1 VNAAGIL
8 SPSKTSHFGFNT
20 MPSAHFERRA
30 FTLIELLVVIA
41 VIAILA
47 GIAGVT
53 LRGGDRGAALQSGQS
68 ALSSLVAS
76 ARAQASIRLNNATIV
91 VWGEYDASKPEVAS
105 TYLHRAAVMTYE
117 DTKPVPNGVPDAW
130 VIRGDVLDLPRGV
143 YFVPPDLGGIPSA
156 KYAVAG
162 DWPAN
167 YDRTEAQGGAAKL
180 DMVVKRWNAD
190 AKTYEDDPSVSDTLD
205 GYLTITFDSQGQ
217 LVDGRTLV
225 ISLAD
230 SDPDGLLFN
239 DSDSQRGLVLSAYG
253 VPTVINEKAGLK
265 NN

>member
-1 VNAAGIL
+1 
-8 SPSKTSHFGFNT
+8 
-20 MPSAHFERRA
+20 MPFAYPQRRA

-47 GIAGVT
+47 GIAGVA

-105 TYLHRAAVMTYE
+105 TYLHRAAVMTFE
-117 DTKPVPNGVPDAW
+117 DTDPVPNGVPDAW

-143 YFVPPDLGGIPSA
+143 YFVPPDLGGISSA
-156 KYAVAG
+156 NYAVAG
-162 DWPAN
+162 DWAN
-167 YDRTEAQGGAAKL
+167 HDRTDAQGNAAA
-180 DMVVKRWNAD
+180 DMVVKRWDAD
-190 AKTYEDDPSVSDTLD
+190 AKNYEDDPSVSNSFK
-205 GYLTITFDSQGQ
+205 GYKTITFDSQGQ

-230 SDPDGLLFN
+230 SDTSGLIFT

>member
-1 VNAAGIL
+1 
-8 SPSKTSHFGFNT
+8 
-20 MPSAHFERRA
+20 MPPAHSERRA

-68 ALSSLVAS
+68 ALSSLVAA
-76 ARAQASIRLNNATIV
+76 ARAQASVRLTNATIV
-91 VWGEYDASKPEVAS
+91 IWGEYEKTEPEVAS
-105 TYLHRAAVMTYE
+105 AYLHRAAVMTFE
-117 DTKPVPNGVPDAW
+117 DTDPIPNGVPDAW

-143 YFVPPDLGGIPSA
+143 YFVPPDLGGSFPA
-156 KYAVAG
+156 KYTVAG
-162 DWPAN
+162 DWAN
-167 YDRTEAQGGAAKL
+167 HDRTDAQGNAAAP
-180 DMVVKRWNAD
+180 MVVKRWDAD
-190 AKTYEDDPSVSDTLD
+190 AKAYEDDPSVSNSLK
-205 GYLTITFDSQGQ
+205 GYKTITFDSQGQ

-239 DSDSQRGLVLSAYG
+239 DSNSQRGLVLSAYG